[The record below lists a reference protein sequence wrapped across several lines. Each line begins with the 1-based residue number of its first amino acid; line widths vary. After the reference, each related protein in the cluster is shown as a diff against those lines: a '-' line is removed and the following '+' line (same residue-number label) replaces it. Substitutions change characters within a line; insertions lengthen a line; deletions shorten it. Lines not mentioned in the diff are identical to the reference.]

1 MGSPQVPQH
10 DDDDEICKK
19 KRPSKTAHVRNG
31 EVMKITIAR
40 SSLLDSLSVV
50 TRALSSR
57 TTLPILSGVLLSAS
71 NGAITLQATDLE
83 VSIKDTVPADVER
96 AGSVVVPGRL
106 FSDVV
111 RKMPD
116 VAIHIES
123 GAGDRISVSCRSEKA
138 GDISFE
144 LRTLSAEDFPRFP
157 EVSPD
162 QSISIPTALLSSMVR
177 QVSKAVSR
185 DEARPVLTG
194 ILLAVDGDEIRMVA
208 TDSYRLSVRVAHL
221 EEPIAEKIDVIIPGK
236 ALEEAPK
243 VAGAAD
249 NVTMGIASN
258 QIVFTSGMTTYV
270 TRRIEG
276 NFPNYR
282 QLIPASGETRI
293 VVEKAELLEAAQ
305 RVSVLAQHNAP
316 IRMKMADSTLTLSA
330 ATQDVGDAS
339 EDLMIESTGNPLEI
353 AFNHAFLLDGIT
365 SCDDDQMVFYA
376 TSPLKP
382 GVFTSPDGTSFVYL
396 IMPVRP

>member
-1 MGSPQVPQH
+1 
-10 DDDDEICKK
+10 
-19 KRPSKTAHVRNG
+19 
-31 EVMKITIAR
+31 MKITIAR